1 MRYRSPARAALS
13 PNAFAHPAFKAFADY
28 TAWLVGAEWPT
39 AATLNTRWAHPP
51 HTLSSQSLQF
61 AAQIPATHRDGL
73 HYEARIF
80 ETGVIATRE
89 ASWHDL
95 FNALIWLQYLPLKCA
110 LNAAYVREFA
120 VVGGEPRTRV
130 QCALTHFDEG
140 GAVVVLRDRSLL
152 DLWDAH
158 AWEELFCRQRARW
171 EAMATVH
178 LIGHAL
184 FDHLLTP
191 RVTPVAKC
199 VVVIAEDAPVT
210 SQLIRTV
217 ADHITA
223 GKLLR
228 DPQELR
234 PLPLA
239 ALSGWHPE
247 NTDPI
252 FYRSAPTFRPLRPGR
267 RYPDALVL
275 GSRLSLS
282 PPIADPCAPDSC
294 HPNSPPR
301 LRPS

>member
-13 PNAFAHPAFKAFADY
+13 PNTFAHPAFGAFADY
-28 TAWLVGAEWPT
+28 TAWLVAAQWPT
-39 AATLNTRWAHPP
+39 VATLNTRWTHPR
-51 HTLSSQSLQF
+51 HTLSGLPLHF
-61 AAQIPATHRDGL
+61 AAQTPTTHHDGL

-95 FNALIWLQYLPLKCA
+95 FNALIWLQHQSLKCA

-120 VVGGEPRTRV
+120 VVGGEPRMRA

-152 DLWDAH
+152 QLWDAH

-191 RVTPVAKC
+191 KATPVAKC
-199 VVVIAEDAPVT
+199 VVVIAEDEPMI
-210 SQLIRTV
+210 SPLIRTV

-223 GKLLR
+223 GNLLR
-228 DPQELR
+228 DPQVLR

-247 NTDPI
+247 NTDPM

-267 RYPDALVL
+267 RYPDALVMVT
-275 GSRLSLS
+275 G
-282 PPIADPCAPDSC
+282 AGGV
-294 HPNSPPR
+294 
-301 LRPS
+301 